1 MSEAGD
7 ADTPHPGEFVVLGHP
22 ADFAGSPLGRC
33 LQARPRT
40 QAVVPAARPPDADAV
55 RALVLLGS
63 GDDLQAPA
71 SLLPALREL
80 ETPVLAC
87 GHGASVLAA
96 ALAGRPVPEPPAGP
110 GGMAR
115 LRRTDEADEPVFG
128 DLVDGSWWLTVDRA
142 GTSVPEGATTLATA
156 DDGAAAAFTPWPGCV
171 ATWARLDIPAQAVV
185 ELLDDPGD
193 LAGGEAFFD
202 AWAAT
207 LVGRWVDEVVGRT
220 EAEAPWGRR
229 GPPPVYDGGLFLGAR
244 QETGWSRPT
253 RS

>member
-1 MSEAGD
+1 MTEPDTAG
-7 ADTPHPGEFVVLGHP
+7 APEPGDIVVLGHV
-22 ADFAGSPLGRC
+22 ADFAASPLGQC

-40 QAVVPAARPPDADAV
+40 RAVSPTTTPPDADQV
-55 RALVLLGS
+55 RALVLLGA
-63 GDDLQAPA
+63 GDDPQAPT

-87 GHGASVLAA
+87 GHGASVLVA
-96 ALAGRPVPEPPAGP
+96 ALAGQPIPEPPAEP
-110 GGMAR
+110 GRMAR
-115 LRRTDEADEPVFG
+115 LHRTDEADEPVFG

-142 GTSVPEGATTLATA
+142 GTSVPDGATTLATA
-156 DDGAAAAFTPWPGCV
+156 DDGAAAAFAPWPGCV
-171 ATWARLDIPAQAVV
+171 ATWARVDLPASAVV
-185 ELLDDPGD
+185 EMLDDPGD

-202 AWAAT
+202 AWATT

-229 GPPPVYDGGLFLGAR
+229 GPPPVYDEGLFLGAR
-244 QETGWSRPT
+244 QETGWSQPT